1 MLQATTVE
9 QGHQIFNII
18 MGFAESIASPQMVK
32 DIKNAL
38 PITSVSGVTISFDQM
53 AEIVDYLREQNN
65 KNK

>member
-1 MLQATTVE
+1 MLQVTTVE
-9 QGHQIFNII
+9 QGHKIFNIL
-18 MGFAESIASPQMVK
+18 MGFAGSIASPQMVK

-65 KNK
+65 E